1 MASEQKVAGVTYKS
15 ADSSY
20 FEKRQLRRAAGVWG
34 LWGLA
39 VAAVISGDFSG
50 WNFGLDVG
58 GFGGLLIAFG
68 ILVVLIGLRFVI
80 GG

>member
-1 MASEQKVAGVTYKS
+1 MSSDNMKVSGVTYKRPE
-15 ADSSY
+15 DGY
-20 FEKRQLRRAAGVWG
+20 FEKRQLRRAAGVFG

-68 ILVVLIGLRFVI
+68 ILVIRP
-80 GG
+80 